1 MTMPNPHAAL
11 FDLNR
16 IESFADRDS
25 PIHRIDPRAK
35 LIVTMLFI
43 VSVVSYGKYEV
54 SALLPFV
61 LYPVVTTALSGVP
74 AGPILTRLVW
84 AAPFAFFMGIFNPV
98 FDRTTVTHI
107 GTLAI
112 SGGWVSFVS
121 ILIRFSLTVSAALL
135 LIATTGF
142 MTVCDALGRMGLPR
156 AFVTQLMVLFR
167 YLFVLAEEAGRMT
180 RARNLRTFQKR
191 GQGIRVFSFMIGH
204 LLLRTIDRAT
214 RIHLAMCCRGFNGM
228 FARVQDLRFRSVDA
242 AFIAGWS
249 ALFLL
254 FRSVDIPRWIGRFVE
269 TAGR

>member
-1 MTMPNPHAAL
+1 MSNPQAAL

-35 LIVTMLFI
+35 LVVTLLFI
-43 VSVVSYGKYEV
+43 VTVVSWGKYEV
-54 SALLPFV
+54 SALFPFV
-61 LYPVVTTALSGVP
+61 LYPVVTATLSGIP
-74 AGPILTRLVW
+74 AGPILTRLFW

-98 FDRTTVTHI
+98 FDRGIVTHI
-107 GTLAI
+107 GTIGI

-142 MTVCDALGRMGLPR
+142 MAVCDALGRMGLPR

-180 RARNLRTFQKR
+180 RARNLRSFQKR
-191 GQGIRVFSFMIGH
+191 GQGIRVFVSMIGH

-214 RIHLAMCCRGFNGM
+214 RIHLAMCCRGFKGM
-228 FARVQDLRFRSVDA
+228 FTRAQELRFRSIDA
-242 AFIAGWS
+242 GFIAGWS
-249 ALFLL
+249 AIFLL
-254 FRSVDIPRWIGRFVE
+254 FRSVDVPRWIGYLVE

>member
-1 MTMPNPHAAL
+1 MSNPQAAL

-35 LIVTMLFI
+35 LIVTLLFI
-43 VSVVSYGKYEV
+43 VTVVSCGKYEV
-54 SALLPFV
+54 SALFPFV
-61 LYPVVTTALSGVP
+61 LYPVVTATLSGIP
-74 AGPILTRLVW
+74 AGPILTRLFW

-98 FDRTTVTHI
+98 FDRGIVTHI
-107 GTLAI
+107 GTIGI

-142 MTVCDALGRMGLPR
+142 MAVCDALWRMGLPR

-180 RARNLRTFQKR
+180 RARNLRSFQKR
-191 GQGIRVFSFMIGH
+191 GQGIRVFVSMIGH

-214 RIHLAMCCRGFNGM
+214 RIHLAMCCRGFKGM
-228 FARVQDLRFRSVDA
+228 FTRAQELRFRSIDA
-242 AFIAGWS
+242 GFIAGWS
-249 ALFLL
+249 AIFLL
-254 FRSVDIPRWIGRFVE
+254 FRSVDVPRWIGYLVE

>member
-1 MTMPNPHAAL
+1 MSTPQAAL

-16 IESFADRDS
+16 LESFADRDS

-35 LIVTMLFI
+35 LVVTLIFI
-43 VSVVSYGKYEV
+43 VSIVSYGKYEV

-61 LYPVVTTALSGVP
+61 LYPIVITTLSGVP
-74 AGPILTRLVW
+74 AGPILIRLIW
-84 AAPFAFFMGIFNPV
+84 AAPFAFFMGFFNPV
-98 FDRTTVTHI
+98 FDRTIVTHI
-107 GTLAI
+107 GAVGI

-121 ILIRFSLTVSAALL
+121 ILVRFSLTVSAALL

-180 RARNLRTFQKR
+180 RARNLRTFHKR
-191 GQGIRVFSFMIGH
+191 GEGIRVYASMIGH

-228 FARVQDLRFRSVDA
+228 FTRMRELRFRSVDA
-242 AFIAGWS
+242 AFIVGWS
-249 ALFLL
+249 AAFLL
-254 FRSVDIPRWIGRFVE
+254 FRSVDIPRWIGHLAQAV
-269 TAGR
+269 GR